1 MKKKIKN
8 IISKTDN
15 FFYKFFGSDKSVKS
29 LQNIHEAEKI
39 FSCLRQTGKE
49 NNVRFVGGCVRKAL
63 CGHEIDD
70 LDLATS
76 LEPTES
82 KRRLAKE
89 DIKVID
95 SGISH
100 GTITAILN
108 NKKFEITTLRKDIST
123 DGRHAVVEFTN
134 ERTEDALRRDFTI
147 NSIYADKEGNLFDP
161 NDGVKDLENG
171 KIEFIGDPEKRVKE
185 DYLRI
190 LRYVRFF
197 LNYSKQKHKLNVKK
211 IIKQN
216 ISGIVKLSKERLID
230 ELKKLVMSNGFI
242 NIGNDE
248 FCKEIV
254 LLIFPQVKNIDIF
267 KKLNKNYKSEIL
279 KKDFIFLLSLLIID
293 ETDSTEFFLYKFNLS
308 NEAKKRINF
317 LKEIYDK
324 SNDKNT
330 FSKNNLQKIF
340 YFQGKSY
347 LLDVIDFQLFRSNKK
362 NNKLIELKK
371 HFEKL
376 EKPLFPIKAKIIME
390 KYNLKEGQEL
400 GQKLKYLENLWVENS
415 FNISEKEVENTF
427 LS

>member
-1 MKKKIKN
+1 MKN
-8 IISKTDN
+8 ILTT
-15 FFYKFFGSDKSVKS
+15 
-29 LQNIHEAEKI
+29 I
-39 FSCLRQTGKE
+39 FSSKSDLSSKE
-49 NNVRFVGGCVRKAL
+49 ISFLEITKTTRVSDLFKVISNYNVLSEIRYVGGCVRKIINN
-63 CGHEIDD
+63 EKFDD
-70 LDLATS
+70 IDLATN
-76 LEPTES
+76 LKPEQV
-82 KRRLAKE
+82 KE
-89 DIKVID
+89 CLKNNNID
-95 SGISH
+95 FFETGIEH
-100 GTITAILN
+100 GTITAHIGEKN
-108 NKKFEITTLRKDIST
+108 FEITSLRKDVST
-123 DGRHAVVEFTN
+123 DGRRAVVEFTN
-134 ERTEDALRRDFTI
+134 EWAEDALRRDFTI

-161 NDGVKDLENG
+161 NDGVKDLKNG
-171 KIEFIGDPEKRVKE
+171 KIKFIGDPEKRVKE

-197 LNYSKQKHKLNVKK
+197 LNYSKQEHQLFVKK

-230 ELKKLVMSNGFI
+230 ELKKLVISNGFI
-242 NIGNDE
+242 NIGDDE

-293 ETDSTEFFLYKFNLS
+293 ETDNSEFFLYKFNMS
-308 NEAKKRINF
+308 NESKKRINF

-324 SNDKNT
+324 SNDKDI

-362 NNKLIELKK
+362 SNKLIELKK

-376 EKPLFPIKAKIIME
+376 EKPMFPIKAKIIME
-390 KYNLKEGQEL
+390 KYNLKEGKEL
-400 GQKLKYLENLWVENS
+400 GQKLKYLENLWLENS

>member
-1 MKKKIKN
+1 MKN
-8 IISKTDN
+8 ILT
-15 FFYKFFGSDKSVKS
+15 
-29 LQNIHEAEKI
+29 KI
-39 FSCLRQTGKE
+39 FSSKNDLSSKE
-49 NNVRFVGGCVRKAL
+49 VSFLEIAKTTKVSDLFKVISNYNDLSEIRYVGGCVRKIL
-63 CGHEIDD
+63 NKEKFDD
-70 LDLATS
+70 IDLATN
-76 LEPTES
+76 LKPDEV
-82 KRRLAKE
+82 KE
-89 DIKVID
+89 CLKNNNID
-95 SGISH
+95 FFETGIEH
-100 GTITAILN
+100 GTITANLEEKN
-108 NKKFEITTLRKDIST
+108 FEITSLRKDVST
-123 DGRHAVVEFTN
+123 DGRRAVVEFTN
-134 ERTEDALRRDFTI
+134 EWTEDALRRDFTI

-197 LNYSKQKHKLNVKK
+197 LNYSKQEHKLHVKK
-211 IIKQN
+211 FIKQN

-230 ELKKLVMSNGFI
+230 ELKKLVISNGFI
-242 NIGNDE
+242 NICDDE

-267 KKLNKNYKSEIL
+267 KKLKKNYKSEIL

-293 ETDSTEFFLYKFNLS
+293 ETDNSEFFLYKFNMS
-308 NEAKKRINF
+308 NEAKTRINF

-324 SNDKNT
+324 SNDNNT

-347 LLDVIDFQLFRSNKK
+347 LLDIIDFQLFRSNKK
-362 NNKLIELKK
+362 NNKLIKLKK

-376 EKPLFPIKAKIIME
+376 EKPKFPIKAKIIME
-390 KYNLKEGQEL
+390 KYNLKEGKEL

-415 FNISEKEVENTF
+415 FNISEKEVENAF
-427 LS
+427 LN

>member
-1 MKKKIKN
+1 MKN
-8 IISKTDN
+8 ILTKIFSSKNDLSSKEVSFLEISKTT
-15 FFYKFFGSDKSVKS
+15 KVSDLFRVISNYNDLS
-29 LQNIHEAEKI
+29 EI
-39 FSCLRQTGKE
+39 RY
-49 NNVRFVGGCVRKAL
+49 VGGCVRKIL
-63 CGHEIDD
+63 NNEKFDD
-70 LDLATS
+70 IDLATN
-76 LEPTES
+76 LKPDEV
-82 KRRLAKE
+82 KE
-89 DIKVID
+89 CLKNNNID
-95 SGISH
+95 FFETGIDH
-100 GTITAILN
+100 GTITARIGEKN
-108 NKKFEITTLRKDIST
+108 FEITSLRKDVST
-123 DGRHAVVEFTN
+123 DGRRAVVEFTN
-134 ERTEDALRRDFTI
+134 EWNEDALRRDFTI

-197 LNYSKQKHKLNVKK
+197 LNYSKQEHKLNVRK

-216 ISGIVKLSKERLID
+216 INGITKLSKERLID

-267 KKLNKNYKSEIL
+267 KKLNKNYRNEII
-279 KKDFIFLLSLLIID
+279 KKDFIFLLSLMIID
-293 ETDSTEFFLYKFNLS
+293 ETDSTEFFLYKFNVS

-317 LKEIYDK
+317 LKEMYDK

-330 FSKNNLQKIF
+330 FSKNNLQRIF

-362 NNKLIELKK
+362 NNKLIALKK

-390 KYNLKEGQEL
+390 KYNLKESKEL

>member
-1 MKKKIKN
+1 MKN
-8 IISKTDN
+8 ILT
-15 FFYKFFGSDKSVKS
+15 
-29 LQNIHEAEKI
+29 KI
-39 FSCLRQTGKE
+39 FSSKNDLSSTEVSFLEITKTTKVSE
-49 NNVRFVGGCVRKAL
+49 LFNVISNYNDLSEIRYVGGCVRKIL
-63 CGHEIDD
+63 NNEKFDD
-70 LDLATS
+70 IDLATN
-76 LEPTES
+76 LKPDEV
-82 KRRLAKE
+82 KE
-89 DIKVID
+89 CLKNNNID
-95 SGISH
+95 FFETGIDH
-100 GTITAILN
+100 GTITARIDEKN
-108 NKKFEITTLRKDIST
+108 FEITSLRKDVST
-123 DGRHAVVEFTN
+123 DGRRAVVKFTN
-134 ERTEDALRRDFTI
+134 EWTEDALRRDFTI

-171 KIEFIGDPEKRVKE
+171 KIEFIGDTEKRVKE

-197 LNYSKQKHKLNVKK
+197 LNYSKQEHKLNVKK

-293 ETDSTEFFLYKFNLS
+293 ETDSTEFFLYKFNMS
-308 NEAKKRINF
+308 NEAKERINF

-371 HFEKL
+371 YFEKL
-376 EKPLFPIKAKIIME
+376 EKPLFPIKARIIMK

>member
-1 MKKKIKN
+1 MKN
-8 IISKTDN
+8 ILT
-15 FFYKFFGSDKSVKS
+15 
-29 LQNIHEAEKI
+29 KI
-39 FSCLRQTGKE
+39 FSSKNDLSSKE
-49 NNVRFVGGCVRKAL
+49 VSFLEIAKTTKVSDLFKVISNYNDLSEIRYVGGCVRKIL
-63 CGHEIDD
+63 NNEKFDD
-70 LDLATS
+70 IDLATNLKPDEVKEC
-76 LEPTES
+76 LENNN
-82 KRRLAKE
+82 
-89 DIKVID
+89 ID
-95 SGISH
+95 FFETGIDH
-100 GTITAILN
+100 GTITARIDEKN
-108 NKKFEITTLRKDIST
+108 FEITSLRKDVST
-123 DGRHAVVEFTN
+123 DGRRAVVEFTN
-134 ERTEDALRRDFTI
+134 EWTEDALRRDFTI

-185 DYLRI
+185 DNLRI

-197 LNYSKQKHKLNVKK
+197 LNYSKQEHKLNVKK
-211 IIKQN
+211 IIKKN

-293 ETDSTEFFLYKFNLS
+293 ETDSTEFFLYKFNVS

-390 KYNLKEGQEL
+390 KYNLKEGKEL

>member
-1 MKKKIKN
+1 MKN
-8 IISKTDN
+8 ILTT
-15 FFYKFFGSDKSVKS
+15 
-29 LQNIHEAEKI
+29 I
-39 FSCLRQTGKE
+39 FSSKSDLSSKE
-49 NNVRFVGGCVRKAL
+49 ISFLEITKTTRISDLFKVISNYNVLSEIRYVGGCVRKIINN
-63 CGHEIDD
+63 EKFDD
-70 LDLATS
+70 IDLATN
-76 LEPTES
+76 LKPEQV
-82 KRRLAKE
+82 KE
-89 DIKVID
+89 CLKNNNID
-95 SGISH
+95 FFETGIEH
-100 GTITAILN
+100 GTITAHIGEKN
-108 NKKFEITTLRKDIST
+108 FEITSLRKDVST
-123 DGRHAVVEFTN
+123 DGRRAVVEFTN
-134 ERTEDALRRDFTI
+134 EWAEDALRRDFTI

-161 NDGVKDLENG
+161 NDGVKDLKNG
-171 KIEFIGDPEKRVKE
+171 KIKFIGDPEKRVKE

-197 LNYSKQKHKLNVKK
+197 LNYSKQEHQLIVKK

-230 ELKKLVMSNGFI
+230 ELKKLVISNGFI
-242 NIGNDE
+242 NIGDDE

-293 ETDSTEFFLYKFNLS
+293 ETDNSEFFLYKFNMS
-308 NEAKKRINF
+308 NESKKRINF

-324 SNDKNT
+324 SNDKDI

-362 NNKLIELKK
+362 SNKLIELKK

-376 EKPLFPIKAKIIME
+376 EKPMFPIKAKIIME
-390 KYNLKEGQEL
+390 KYNLKEGKEL
-400 GQKLKYLENLWVENS
+400 GQKLKYLENLWLENS

>member
-1 MKKKIKN
+1 MKN
-8 IISKTDN
+8 ILTT
-15 FFYKFFGSDKSVKS
+15 
-29 LQNIHEAEKI
+29 I
-39 FSCLRQTGKE
+39 FSSKSDLSSKE
-49 NNVRFVGGCVRKAL
+49 ISFLEITKTTRVSDLFKVISNYNVLSEIRYVGGCVRKIINN
-63 CGHEIDD
+63 EKFDD
-70 LDLATS
+70 IDLATN
-76 LEPTES
+76 LKPEQV
-82 KRRLAKE
+82 KE
-89 DIKVID
+89 CLKNNNID
-95 SGISH
+95 FFETGIEH
-100 GTITAILN
+100 GTITAHIGEKN
-108 NKKFEITTLRKDIST
+108 FEITSLRKDVST
-123 DGRHAVVEFTN
+123 DGRRAVVEFTN
-134 ERTEDALRRDFTI
+134 EWAEDALRRDFTI

-161 NDGVKDLENG
+161 NDGVKDLKNG
-171 KIEFIGDPEKRVKE
+171 KIKFIGDPEKRVKE

-197 LNYSKQKHKLNVKK
+197 LNYSKQEHQLIVKK

-230 ELKKLVMSNGFI
+230 ELKKLVISNGFI
-242 NIGNDE
+242 NIGDDE

-293 ETDSTEFFLYKFNLS
+293 ETDNSEFFLYKFNMS
-308 NEAKKRINF
+308 NEVKKRISF

-362 NNKLIELKK
+362 SNKLIELKK

-376 EKPLFPIKAKIIME
+376 EKPMFPIKAKIIME
-390 KYNLKEGQEL
+390 KYNLKEGKEL
-400 GQKLKYLENLWVENS
+400 GQKLKYLENLWLENS

>member
-1 MKKKIKN
+1 MKN
-8 IISKTDN
+8 ILTT
-15 FFYKFFGSDKSVKS
+15 
-29 LQNIHEAEKI
+29 I
-39 FSCLRQTGKE
+39 FSSKSDLSSKE
-49 NNVRFVGGCVRKAL
+49 IYFLEITKTTRISDLFKVISNYNVLSEIRYVGGCVRKIINN
-63 CGHEIDD
+63 EKFDD
-70 LDLATS
+70 IDLATN
-76 LEPTES
+76 LKPEQV
-82 KRRLAKE
+82 KE
-89 DIKVID
+89 CLKNNNID
-95 SGISH
+95 FFETGIEH
-100 GTITAILN
+100 GTITAHIGEKN
-108 NKKFEITTLRKDIST
+108 FEITSLRKDVST
-123 DGRHAVVEFTN
+123 DGRRAVVEFTN
-134 ERTEDALRRDFTI
+134 EWAEDALRRDFTI

-161 NDGVKDLENG
+161 NDGVKDLKNG
-171 KIEFIGDPEKRVKE
+171 KIKFIGDPEKRVKE

-197 LNYSKQKHKLNVKK
+197 LNYSKQEHQLFVKK

-230 ELKKLVMSNGFI
+230 ELKKLVISNGFI
-242 NIGNDE
+242 NIGDDE

-293 ETDSTEFFLYKFNLS
+293 ETDNSEFFLYKFNMS
-308 NEAKKRINF
+308 NESKKRINF

-324 SNDKNT
+324 SNDKDI

-376 EKPLFPIKAKIIME
+376 EKPMFPIKAKIIME
-390 KYNLKEGQEL
+390 KYNLKEGKEL
-400 GQKLKYLENLWVENS
+400 GQKLKYLENLWLENS

>member
-1 MKKKIKN
+1 MKN
-8 IISKTDN
+8 ILTT
-15 FFYKFFGSDKSVKS
+15 
-29 LQNIHEAEKI
+29 I
-39 FSCLRQTGKE
+39 FSSKSDLSSKE
-49 NNVRFVGGCVRKAL
+49 IYFLEITKTTRISDLFKVISNYNVLSEIRYVGGCVRKIINN
-63 CGHEIDD
+63 EKFDD
-70 LDLATS
+70 IDLATN
-76 LEPTES
+76 LKPEQV
-82 KRRLAKE
+82 KE
-89 DIKVID
+89 CLKKDHID
-95 SGISH
+95 FFETGIEH
-100 GTITAILN
+100 GTITAHIGEKN
-108 NKKFEITTLRKDIST
+108 FEITSLRKDVST
-123 DGRHAVVEFTN
+123 DGRRAVVEFTN
-134 ERTEDALRRDFTI
+134 EWAEDALRRDFTI

-161 NDGVKDLENG
+161 NDGVKDLKNG
-171 KIEFIGDPEKRVKE
+171 KIKFIGDPEKRVKE

-197 LNYSKQKHKLNVKK
+197 LNYSKQEHQLFVKK

-230 ELKKLVMSNGFI
+230 ELKKLVISNGFI
-242 NIGNDE
+242 NIGDDE

-293 ETDSTEFFLYKFNLS
+293 ETDNSEFFLYKFNMS
-308 NEAKKRINF
+308 NESKKRINF

-324 SNDKNT
+324 SNDKDI

-362 NNKLIELKK
+362 SNKLIELKK

-376 EKPLFPIKAKIIME
+376 EKPMFPIKAKIIME
-390 KYNLKEGQEL
+390 KYNLKEGKEL
-400 GQKLKYLENLWVENS
+400 GQKLKYLENLWLENS

>member
-1 MKKKIKN
+1 MKN
-8 IISKTDN
+8 ILTT
-15 FFYKFFGSDKSVKS
+15 
-29 LQNIHEAEKI
+29 I
-39 FSCLRQTGKE
+39 FSSKSDLSSKE
-49 NNVRFVGGCVRKAL
+49 IYFLEITKTTRISDLFKVISNYNVLSEIRYVGGCVRKIINN
-63 CGHEIDD
+63 EKFDD
-70 LDLATS
+70 IDLATN
-76 LEPTES
+76 LKPEQV
-82 KRRLAKE
+82 KE
-89 DIKVID
+89 CLKNNNID
-95 SGISH
+95 FFETGIEH
-100 GTITAILN
+100 GTITAHIGEKN
-108 NKKFEITTLRKDIST
+108 FEITSLRKDVST
-123 DGRHAVVEFTN
+123 DGRRAVVEFTN
-134 ERTEDALRRDFTI
+134 EWAEDALRRDFTI

-161 NDGVKDLENG
+161 NDGVKDLKNG
-171 KIEFIGDPEKRVKE
+171 KIKFIGDPEKRVKE

-197 LNYSKQKHKLNVKK
+197 LNYSKQEHQLIVKK

-230 ELKKLVMSNGFI
+230 ELKKLVISNGFI
-242 NIGNDE
+242 NIGDDE

-293 ETDSTEFFLYKFNLS
+293 ETNNSEFFLYKFNMS
-308 NEAKKRINF
+308 NESKKRINF
-317 LKEIYDK
+317 LKEIYNK

-362 NNKLIELKK
+362 SNKLIELKK

-376 EKPLFPIKAKIIME
+376 EKPMFPIKAKIIME
-390 KYNLKEGQEL
+390 KYNLKEGKEL
-400 GQKLKYLENLWVENS
+400 GQKLKYLENLWLENS

>member
-1 MKKKIKN
+1 MKN
-8 IISKTDN
+8 ILTKIFSSKNDLSSKEVSFLEISKTT
-15 FFYKFFGSDKSVKS
+15 KVSDLFRVISNYNDLS
-29 LQNIHEAEKI
+29 EI
-39 FSCLRQTGKE
+39 RY
-49 NNVRFVGGCVRKAL
+49 VGGCVRKIL
-63 CGHEIDD
+63 NNEKFDD
-70 LDLATS
+70 IDLATN
-76 LEPTES
+76 LKPDEV
-82 KRRLAKE
+82 KE
-89 DIKVID
+89 CLKNNNID
-95 SGISH
+95 FFETGIDH
-100 GTITAILN
+100 GTITARIDEKN
-108 NKKFEITTLRKDIST
+108 FEITSLRKDLST
-123 DGRHAVVEFTN
+123 DGRRAVVEFTN
-134 ERTEDALRRDFTI
+134 EWTEDALRRDFTI

-197 LNYSKQKHKLNVKK
+197 LNYSKQEHKLNVKK

-293 ETDSTEFFLYKFNLS
+293 ETDSTEFFLYKFNVS

-317 LKEIYDK
+317 LKKIYDK
-324 SNDKNT
+324 SNDKYT

>member
-1 MKKKIKN
+1 MKN
-8 IISKTDN
+8 ILT
-15 FFYKFFGSDKSVKS
+15 
-29 LQNIHEAEKI
+29 KI
-39 FSCLRQTGKE
+39 FSSKNDLNSKE
-49 NNVRFVGGCVRKAL
+49 VSFLEITKTTKVSDLFKVISNYNDLSEIRYVGGCVRKIL
-63 CGHEIDD
+63 NNEKFDD
-70 LDLATS
+70 IDLATN
-76 LEPTES
+76 LKPDEV
-82 KRRLAKE
+82 KE
-89 DIKVID
+89 CLKNNNID
-95 SGISH
+95 FFETGIDH
-100 GTITAILN
+100 GTITARIDEKN
-108 NKKFEITTLRKDIST
+108 FEITSLRKDVST
-123 DGRHAVVEFTN
+123 DGRRAVVEFTN
-134 ERTEDALRRDFTI
+134 EWTEDALRRDFTI

-185 DYLRI
+185 DNLRI

-197 LNYSKQKHKLNVKK
+197 LNYSKQEHKLNVKK

-230 ELKKLVMSNGFI
+230 ELKKLVISNGFI

-293 ETDSTEFFLYKFNLS
+293 ETDSTEFFLYKFNMS

-371 HFEKL
+371 HFEQL

-390 KYNLKEGQEL
+390 KYNLKEGKEL
-400 GQKLKYLENLWVENS
+400 GQKLKYLENLWVENG
-415 FNISEKEVENTF
+415 FKISEKEVENTF

>member
-1 MKKKIKN
+1 MKN
-8 IISKTDN
+8 ILTKIFSSKNDLSSKEVSFLEISKTT
-15 FFYKFFGSDKSVKS
+15 KVSDLFRVISNYNDLS
-29 LQNIHEAEKI
+29 EI
-39 FSCLRQTGKE
+39 RY
-49 NNVRFVGGCVRKAL
+49 VGGCVRKIL
-63 CGHEIDD
+63 NNEKFDD
-70 LDLATS
+70 IDLATN
-76 LEPTES
+76 LKPDEV
-82 KRRLAKE
+82 KE
-89 DIKVID
+89 CLKNNNID
-95 SGISH
+95 FFETGIDH
-100 GTITAILN
+100 GTITARIGEKN
-108 NKKFEITTLRKDIST
+108 FEITSLRKDVST
-123 DGRHAVVEFTN
+123 DGRRAVVEFTN
-134 ERTEDALRRDFTI
+134 EWTEDSLRRDFTI

-197 LNYSKQKHKLNVKK
+197 LNYSKQEHKLNVRK

-216 ISGIVKLSKERLID
+216 INGITKLSKERLID

-267 KKLNKNYKSEIL
+267 KKLNKNYRNEII
-279 KKDFIFLLSLLIID
+279 KKDFIFLLSLMIID
-293 ETDSTEFFLYKFNLS
+293 ETDSTEFFLYKFNVS

-317 LKEIYDK
+317 LKEMYDK

-330 FSKNNLQKIF
+330 FSKNNLQRIF

-362 NNKLIELKK
+362 NNKLIALKK

-390 KYNLKEGQEL
+390 KYNLKESKEL

>member
-1 MKKKIKN
+1 MKN
-8 IISKTDN
+8 ILTT
-15 FFYKFFGSDKSVKS
+15 
-29 LQNIHEAEKI
+29 I
-39 FSCLRQTGKE
+39 FSSKSDLSSKE
-49 NNVRFVGGCVRKAL
+49 IYFLEITKTTRISDLFKVISNYNVLSEIRYVGGCVRKIINN
-63 CGHEIDD
+63 EKFDD
-70 LDLATS
+70 IDLATN
-76 LEPTES
+76 LKPEQV
-82 KRRLAKE
+82 KE
-89 DIKVID
+89 CLKNNNID
-95 SGISH
+95 FFETGIEH
-100 GTITAILN
+100 GTITAHIGEKN
-108 NKKFEITTLRKDIST
+108 FEITSLRKDVST
-123 DGRHAVVEFTN
+123 DGRRAVVEFTN
-134 ERTEDALRRDFTI
+134 EWAEDALRRDFTI

-161 NDGVKDLENG
+161 NDGVKDLKNG
-171 KIEFIGDPEKRVKE
+171 KIKFIGDPEKRVKE

-197 LNYSKQKHKLNVKK
+197 LNYSKQEHQLFVKK

-216 ISGIVKLSKERLID
+216 IGGIVKLSKERLID
-230 ELKKLVMSNGFI
+230 ELKKLVISNGFI
-242 NIGNDE
+242 NIGDDE

-293 ETDSTEFFLYKFNLS
+293 ETDNSEFFLYKFNMS
-308 NEAKKRINF
+308 NESKKRINF

-324 SNDKNT
+324 SNDNDI

-362 NNKLIELKK
+362 SNKLIELKK

-376 EKPLFPIKAKIIME
+376 EKPMFPIKAKIIME
-390 KYNLKEGQEL
+390 KYNLKEGKEL
-400 GQKLKYLENLWVENS
+400 GQKLKYLENLWLENS

>member
-1 MKKKIKN
+1 MKN
-8 IISKTDN
+8 ILTKIFSSKNDLSSKEVSFLEISKTT
-15 FFYKFFGSDKSVKS
+15 KVSDLFRVISNYNDLS
-29 LQNIHEAEKI
+29 EI
-39 FSCLRQTGKE
+39 RY
-49 NNVRFVGGCVRKAL
+49 VGGCVRKIL
-63 CGHEIDD
+63 NNEKFDD
-70 LDLATS
+70 IDLATN
-76 LEPTES
+76 LKPDEV
-82 KRRLAKE
+82 KE
-89 DIKVID
+89 CLKNNNID
-95 SGISH
+95 FFETGIDH
-100 GTITAILN
+100 GTITARIGEKN
-108 NKKFEITTLRKDIST
+108 FEITSLRKDVST
-123 DGRHAVVEFTN
+123 DGRRAVVEFTN
-134 ERTEDALRRDFTI
+134 EWTEDSLRRDFTI

-197 LNYSKQKHKLNVKK
+197 LNYSKQEHKLNVRK

-216 ISGIVKLSKERLID
+216 INGITKLSKERLID

-254 LLIFPQVKNIDIF
+254 LLIFPQLKNIDIF
-267 KKLNKNYKSEIL
+267 KKLNKNYRREIV
-279 KKDFIFLLSLLIID
+279 KKDFVFLLSLLIID
-293 ETDSTEFFLYKFNLS
+293 ETDSTEFFLYKFNVS
-308 NEAKKRINF
+308 SEAKKRINF

-324 SNDKNT
+324 FNDKNT
-330 FSKNNLQKIF
+330 FSKNNLQRIF

-362 NNKLIELKK
+362 NNKLIALKK

-390 KYNLKEGQEL
+390 KYNLKEGKEL

>member
-1 MKKKIKN
+1 MKN
-8 IISKTDN
+8 ILT
-15 FFYKFFGSDKSVKS
+15 
-29 LQNIHEAEKI
+29 KI
-39 FSCLRQTGKE
+39 FSSKNDLSSKE
-49 NNVRFVGGCVRKAL
+49 VSFLEITKTTKVSDLFKVISNYNDLSEIRYIGGCVRKIL
-63 CGHEIDD
+63 NNEKFDD
-70 LDLATS
+70 IDLATN
-76 LEPTES
+76 LKPDEV
-82 KRRLAKE
+82 KE
-89 DIKVID
+89 CLKNNNID
-95 SGISH
+95 FFETGIDH
-100 GTITAILN
+100 GTITARIEEKN
-108 NKKFEITTLRKDIST
+108 FEITSLRKDVST

-134 ERTEDALRRDFTI
+134 EWTEDALRRDFTI

-197 LNYSKQKHKLNVKK
+197 LNYSKQEHKLNVKK

-230 ELKKLVMSNGFI
+230 ELKKLVISNGFI
-242 NIGNDE
+242 NIGDDE

-293 ETDSTEFFLYKFNLS
+293 ETDNSEFFLYKFNMS

-371 HFEKL
+371 HFEQL

-390 KYNLKEGQEL
+390 KYNLKEGKEL
-400 GQKLKYLENLWVENS
+400 GHKLKYLENLWVENS

>member
-1 MKKKIKN
+1 MKN
-8 IISKTDN
+8 ILTT
-15 FFYKFFGSDKSVKS
+15 
-29 LQNIHEAEKI
+29 I
-39 FSCLRQTGKE
+39 FSSKSDLSSKE
-49 NNVRFVGGCVRKAL
+49 IYFLEITKTTRISDLFKVISNYNVLSEIRYVGGCVRKIINN
-63 CGHEIDD
+63 EKFDD
-70 LDLATS
+70 IDLATN
-76 LEPTES
+76 LKPEQV
-82 KRRLAKE
+82 KE
-89 DIKVID
+89 CLKNNNID
-95 SGISH
+95 FFETGIEH
-100 GTITAILN
+100 GTITAHIGEKN
-108 NKKFEITTLRKDIST
+108 FEITSLRKDVST
-123 DGRHAVVEFTN
+123 DGRRAVVEFTN
-134 ERTEDALRRDFTI
+134 EWAEDALRRDFTI

-161 NDGVKDLENG
+161 NDGVKDLKNG
-171 KIEFIGDPEKRVKE
+171 KIKFIGDPEKRVKE

-197 LNYSKQKHKLNVKK
+197 LNYSKQEHQLFVKK

-230 ELKKLVMSNGFI
+230 ELKKLVISNGFI
-242 NIGNDE
+242 NIGDDE

-267 KKLNKNYKSEIL
+267 KKLNKNYKSKIL

-293 ETDSTEFFLYKFNLS
+293 ETDNSEFFLYKFNMS
-308 NEAKKRINF
+308 NESKKRINF

-324 SNDKNT
+324 SNDKDI

-362 NNKLIELKK
+362 SNKLIELKK

-376 EKPLFPIKAKIIME
+376 EKPMFPIKAKIIME
-390 KYNLKEGQEL
+390 KYNLKEGKEL
-400 GQKLKYLENLWVENS
+400 GQKLKYLENLWLENS